1 MDERFTA
8 PPDTELLAHERTY
21 HIFNMV
27 VRWTTLHLAVVIA
40 GLTVWFATP
49 AGFWGGV
56 ATALIVFA
64 VGYFGVIRKEEHQ
77 PLDLWVEGR

>member
-1 MDERFTA
+1 MDERFNA
-8 PPDTELLAHERTY
+8 PPNAELLAHERTY

-27 VRWTTLHLAVVIA
+27 VRWSALHLAVAIA

-49 AGFWGGV
+49 AGFLGGL
-56 ATALIVFA
+56 ATAIVVFLA
-64 VGYFGVIRKEEHQ
+64 GYLGVIRKEEHQ

>member
-8 PPDTELLAHERTY
+8 PPDRELLAHERTY
-21 HIFNMV
+21 HVFNLL
-27 VRWTTLHLAVVIA
+27 VRWAALHLAVLIA

-49 AGFWGGV
+49 AGFWGGL
-56 ATALIVFA
+56 ASALVVFA

-77 PLDLWVEGR
+77 PLDVWAEGR